1 MCGKVARNTIK
12 IRDNDTLDKAVNQV
26 FLDGIKQ
33 SSPGVQ
39 SLNWVSIQN
48 IYTVLTCM
56 ASQIYPLVTR
66 SVLCDS
72 SFVCTTTKNCEKCTP
87 TPRNQ
92 HFQQLKHCQA
102 SQKNP

>member
-1 MCGKVARNTIK
+1 
-12 IRDNDTLDKAVNQV
+12 
-26 FLDGIKQ
+26 
-33 SSPGVQ
+33 
-39 SLNWVSIQN
+39 
-48 IYTVLTCM
+48 M